1 MKKKY
6 FVLRSDSAEASAR
19 LEYYDSEKKYKAR
32 SPPKR
37 AILLRSC
44 FNINRRSDTKHKCVI
59 ALHMKDDCFCMLLDA
74 EAELTQW
81 LRALLALQRGGDDE
95 NDTGEA
101 PRPTFEHVWQVIVK
115 KRGLGASRNISGRY
129 HLCLN
134 DNTLSLVRIG
144 GGSNSNSTTNTN
156 AAFNETATNQHP
168 PLQHRAS
175 SQSIQPQPEELIEFP
190 LIYIKSTGALESFF
204 YMEVGRSAVT
214 GAGELWMLSDDPNIA
229 QNMNSIIQSA
239 MKNMKAKDDLGPK
252 SRNRSSSANE
262 SSKPIFMQQRRQTHA
277 GKPMNFSPNS
287 VDVPPT
293 QQFGSASKSQASK
306 ESHHSP
312 TSTRH
317 GTAATTGR
325 ERCDSLPSRART
337 ASESGSVTHA
347 NSVSQQQQRAMSH
360 RSHTLHTRGL
370 SYSPPGAAVSGS
382 PVMSPPSGAC
392 STDSAGSSLSI
403 DETDCCGHSLLEDG
417 VGLTSRFI
425 VPPET
430 QVIPEE
436 TPDECWTGVDGF
448 EEDYVNTRI
457 AGLRLPLS
465 DTSGVGTSCSAG
477 TSPADRLVESGP
489 YVPMSPGTAGTSPPH
504 YRHSRTSSIAED
516 APVDYRYVGCG
527 GTSSSASGAADS
539 GYVPMSGNGGGDF
552 SYVPIAAN
560 PPLDYAD
567 MEPARP
573 ASRASVTS
581 GTPSTDLRFSEYHLE
596 KVTSYFAP
604 SSDDEDS
611 SSSRP
616 VRAYSVGSRPE
627 LVARKN
633 HLDALNAEQTANNQS
648 NASRIRAFSVG
659 SRSKLQQQ
667 QAARQSHYHMQCHHP
682 HTHIMH
688 HGAVHNQHSRKASSA
703 PLLSTSWGERT
714 GRTLHG
720 SVEPMDDL
728 MEIDFTRTNKSPVS
742 INTCSGGINIKRRH
756 LKDEGYVDMASKNSS
771 ANGYVEMRPLVS
783 SSPPDVMSSPDVVD
797 GYMDMTPGNTGN
809 VNASST
815 QIPSRQRN
823 SSAPSTSPLQ
833 PNCIS
838 SPRGLSLPQ
847 NIKQYT
853 GRQNNPQQDY
863 INMSASSPRQEN
875 RTQPVDLPRKR
886 SQGTPEGYVEMSWNG
901 GRKNTSQLPG
911 SADDYISM
919 SFDKVYKKYQK
930 NLKNH
935 DTISAH
941 SSQPITI
948 RSNQTDSS
956 PKPPPGYLP
965 LVVGSNSTTRQR
977 RESKDSGVV
986 TPSGSQNTIFP
997 FSPSSPTKA
1006 FMPNKLYNQRKC
1018 QVDASSGTVCL
1029 DDANEDDIKPQT
1041 TVEPITEKDEKNLH
1055 NNCSDTSTSGND
1067 SDYINCSPV
1076 RRMSD
1081 PSGDYA
1087 LMLTP
1092 TVVTG
1097 DTAITTIVQS
1107 EASSAE
1113 FRPIHAAPESVNST
1127 RKVPEVSSPK
1137 NVSNAQNRLLFE
1149 RRADITSNN
1158 NNNINNNNNNNTN
1171 QQQQHKEQLEG
1182 SAGYELLA
1190 VRPSSAGGERIVSRP
1205 GSVGG
1210 ERELHYASLD
1220 LPPEAERSPRCPDA
1234 PLSASPSP
1242 NPEPAFTYAQ
1252 IDFLK
1257 SENLKVKH

>member
-1 MKKKY
+1 
-6 FVLRSDSAEASAR
+6 
-19 LEYYDSEKKYKAR
+19 
-32 SPPKR
+32 
-37 AILLRSC
+37 
-44 FNINRRSDTKHKCVI
+44 
-59 ALHMKDDCFCMLLDA
+59 
-74 EAELTQW
+74 
-81 LRALLALQRGGDDE
+81 
-95 NDTGEA
+95 
-101 PRPTFEHVWQVIVK
+101 
-115 KRGLGASRNISGRY
+115 
-129 HLCLN
+129 
-134 DNTLSLVRIG
+134 
-144 GGSNSNSTTNTN
+144 
-156 AAFNETATNQHP
+156 
-168 PLQHRAS
+168 
-175 SQSIQPQPEELIEFP
+175 
-190 LIYIKSTGALESFF
+190 
-204 YMEVGRSAVT
+204 
-214 GAGELWMLSDDPNIA
+214 
-229 QNMNSIIQSA
+229 
-239 MKNMKAKDDLGPK
+239 
-252 SRNRSSSANE
+252 
-262 SSKPIFMQQRRQTHA
+262 
-277 GKPMNFSPNS
+277 
-287 VDVPPT
+287 
-293 QQFGSASKSQASK
+293 
-306 ESHHSP
+306 
-312 TSTRH
+312 
-317 GTAATTGR
+317 
-325 ERCDSLPSRART
+325 
-337 ASESGSVTHA
+337 
-347 NSVSQQQQRAMSH
+347 
-360 RSHTLHTRGL
+360 
-370 SYSPPGAAVSGS
+370 
-382 PVMSPPSGAC
+382 
-392 STDSAGSSLSI
+392 
-403 DETDCCGHSLLEDG
+403 
-417 VGLTSRFI
+417 
-425 VPPET
+425 
-430 QVIPEE
+430 
-436 TPDECWTGVDGF
+436 
-448 EEDYVNTRI
+448 
-457 AGLRLPLS
+457 
-465 DTSGVGTSCSAG
+465 
-477 TSPADRLVESGP
+477 
-489 YVPMSPGTAGTSPPH
+489 
-504 YRHSRTSSIAED
+504 
-516 APVDYRYVGCG
+516 
-527 GTSSSASGAADS
+527 
-539 GYVPMSGNGGGDF
+539 
-552 SYVPIAAN
+552 
-560 PPLDYAD
+560 
-567 MEPARP
+567 
-573 ASRASVTS
+573 
-581 GTPSTDLRFSEYHLE
+581 
-596 KVTSYFAP
+596 
-604 SSDDEDS
+604 
-611 SSSRP
+611 
-616 VRAYSVGSRPE
+616 
-627 LVARKN
+627 
-633 HLDALNAEQTANNQS
+633 
-648 NASRIRAFSVG
+648 
-659 SRSKLQQQ
+659 
-667 QAARQSHYHMQCHHP
+667 
-682 HTHIMH
+682 
-688 HGAVHNQHSRKASSA
+688 
-703 PLLSTSWGERT
+703 
-714 GRTLHG
+714 
-720 SVEPMDDL
+720 
-728 MEIDFTRTNKSPVS
+728 
-742 INTCSGGINIKRRH
+742 
-756 LKDEGYVDMASKNSS
+756 MASKNSS

-986 TPSGSQNTIFP
+986 TPSGFQNTIFP